1 MNTLPNQNIMRK
13 NAFLDDAVLFR
24 FSSLLPTPLL
34 AGFEEIGAY
43 VASREAQDL
52 ARLANI
58 HRPTLRRENEWG
70 DNIQQLE
77 IHPAYHALLRRSR
90 QAGLCSS
97 LWEQGAAENGVRY
110 QSRAIRLFLMGG
122 LETGHLNEITLT
134 SAGISAL
141 IGETELFNRWQN
153 VLLSRQHDYSSRPI
167 AMKRSAVLTFAYR
180 EVRNSFQDSSYVSN
194 ATRVSFDSKNGRDLY
209 RIDAKKTGV
218 INPMADGYFVL
229 AEVGG
234 QKCCF
239 FVSRFHE
246 SGLLNGN
253 ISVDYLIRR
262 AGECSVAE
270 GQVTFENSHG
280 WLIGKVGEGDRII
293 RDVETMTRFDQAV
306 ISAGVLRAAL
316 RAGINFFRRFNP
328 RQALSPLTERIFAD
342 LALDVVASQCLIMRL
357 ASAFDHAASNRS
369 EAAFARIMTPIIAVH
384 INELVIPIVGEI
396 IAQIGTQAFLYDSRL
411 AQMLA
416 DAPIRTMKS
425 DGGNEIVVDTIR
437 LGERAPGLFQ
447 SLLNQ
452 IGRDIGAAGPKTV
465 EILQAAA
472 QVAARDI
479 GAGRLFVEQM
489 AYAAAAAALQQTD
502 MNHITAA
509 YIESRLGGQW
519 RSSYGMLSARHHA
532 GHILDTLYPA
542 V

>member
-1 MNTLPNQNIMRK
+1 MSTLPNQNMMRK

-34 AGFEEIGAY
+34 AGFEEIGAF

-58 HRPTLRRENEWG
+58 HRPILRRENEWG
-70 DNIQQLE
+70 DGIQQLE
-77 IHPAYHALLRRSR
+77 THPAYHALLRRSR

-97 LWEQGAAENGVRY
+97 LWENGPAENGVRY
-110 QSRAIRLFLMGG
+110 QSRAIRLFLMAG
-122 LETGHLNEITLT
+122 LETGHLNEITST

-141 IGETELFNRWQN
+141 IGESDLFAKWQN
-153 VLLSRQHDYSSRPI
+153 ALLSRQHDYSSRPVS
-167 AMKRSAVLTFAYR
+167 AKRSAILTFACDDIK
-180 EVRNSFQDSSYVSN
+180 NNLQNIPHVST
-194 ATRVSFDSKNGRDLY
+194 ATRVSFDAANGRDLY
-209 RIDAKKTGV
+209 RIDAVKQSV
-218 INPMADGYFVL
+218 LNPMSDGYFVT

-239 FVSRFHE
+239 FISRFLE
-246 SGLLNGN
+246 NGTLNGDL
-253 ISVDYLIRR
+253 SVDFLIHR
-262 AGECSVAE
+262 AGECSAPE
-270 GQVTFENSHG
+270 GQVTFHDSLG
-280 WLIGKVGEGDRII
+280 WLIGKIGEGDKVI

-316 RAGINFFRRFNP
+316 QSGIQFFRRFNP
-328 RQALSPLTERIFAD
+328 RQVLPPLTERVFAD
-342 LALDVVASQCLIMRL
+342 LALDVVASQCLVMRL
-357 ASAFDHAASNRS
+357 ARAFDNAASNRA
-369 EAAFARIMTPIIAVH
+369 EAAFARIMTPIVAIH
-384 INELVIPIVGEI
+384 INQLVVPVIGEI
-396 IAQIGTQAFLYDSRL
+396 IAQMGEQAFMFDSRM
-411 AQMLA
+411 ARMLV
-416 DAPIRTMKS
+416 DAPMRTIKGN
-425 DGGNEIVVDTIR
+425 GGNDIVVDTIR

-447 SLLNQ
+447 GLLDQ

-465 EILQAAA
+465 EILHAAA
-472 QVAARDI
+472 QVAISDI
-479 GAGRLFVEQM
+479 GAGRLFIEQM
-489 AYAAAAAALQQTD
+489 AYAGAAAALQQAE
-502 MNHITAA
+502 MPHITAA

>member
-1 MNTLPNQNIMRK
+1 MSTLPNQNIMRK

-34 AGFEEIGAY
+34 AGFEEIGAF

-58 HRPTLRRENEWG
+58 HRPILRRENEWG
-70 DNIQQLE
+70 DNLQQLE

-97 LWEQGAAENGVRY
+97 LWENGPAENGVRY
-110 QSRAIRLFLMGG
+110 QSRAIRLFLMAG
-122 LETGHLNEITLT
+122 LETGHLNEITST

-141 IGETELFNRWQN
+141 IGESDLFSGWKN
-153 VLLSRQHDYSSRPI
+153 VLLSRQHDYSARAI
-167 AMKRSAVLTFAYR
+167 TAKRSATLTFAN
-180 EVRNSFQDSSYVSN
+180 EDISNNFQNPAQVSA
-194 ATRVSFDSKNGRDLY
+194 ATRISFDSASGRDLY
-209 RIDAKKTGV
+209 RIDAVKQSV
-218 INPMADGYFVL
+218 LNPTADGYFVT

-239 FVSRFHE
+239 FVSRFLE
-246 SGLLNGN
+246 NGALNGN
-253 ISVDYLIRR
+253 ISIDFLVHR
-262 AGECSVAE
+262 AGECSAPE
-270 GQVTFENSHG
+270 GQVSFHNSLG
-280 WLIGKVGEGDRII
+280 WLIGKIGEGDRVV
-293 RDVETMTRFDQAV
+293 RDVETMMRFDQAV

-316 RAGINFFRRFNP
+316 QTGINFFRRFNP
-328 RQALSPLTERIFAD
+328 RQVLPPLTERIFAD
-342 LALDVVASQCLIMRL
+342 LALDVVASQCLVMRL
-357 ASAFDHAASNRS
+357 ARAFDNAASNRG
-369 EAAFARIMTPIIAVH
+369 EAAFARIMTPIVAIH
-384 INELVIPIVGEI
+384 INELVVPVVGEI
-396 IAQIGTQAFLYDSRL
+396 IAQMGAQAYMFDSRM
-411 AQMLA
+411 ARMLV
-416 DAPIRTMKS
+416 DAPMRSMKGN
-425 DGGNEIVVDTIR
+425 GGNDIVIDTIR

-447 SLLNQ
+447 GLLDQ
-452 IGRDIGAAGPKTV
+452 IGRDIGPAGPKTV
-465 EILQAAA
+465 EILNAAA
-472 QVAARDI
+472 RVAANDI
-479 GAGRLFVEQM
+479 GAGRLFIEQM
-489 AYAAAAAALQQTD
+489 AYAGAAAALQQAD

>member
-1 MNTLPNQNIMRK
+1 MSTLPNQNIMRK

-34 AGFEEIGAY
+34 AGFEEIGSF

-58 HRPTLRRENEWG
+58 HRPVLRRENEWG
-70 DNIQQLE
+70 DGIEQME
-77 IHPAYHALLRRSR
+77 THPAYHALSRRSR

-97 LWEQGAAENGVRY
+97 LWENGPAENGVRY
-110 QSRAIRLFLMGG
+110 QARTIRLFLMAG
-122 LETGHLNEITLT
+122 LETGHLNAITST

-141 IGETELFNRWQN
+141 LSEADLFSKWQN
-153 VLLSRQHDYSSRPI
+153 VLLSHQHDYSSRPI
-167 AMKRSAVLTFAYR
+167 SSKRSAILTFACD
-180 EVRNSFQDSSYVSN
+180 EVINNLQGLSPVST
-194 ATRVSFDSKNGRDLY
+194 ATRVSFDSTSGRDIY
-209 RIDAKKTGV
+209 RIDAVKQSV
-218 INPMADGYFVL
+218 LNPTADGFFVT

-239 FVSRFHE
+239 FISRFLE
-246 SGLLNGN
+246 TGALNGN
-253 ISVDYLIRR
+253 ISVDYLIHR
-262 AGECSVAE
+262 AGECSAAE
-270 GQVTFENSHG
+270 GQVSFANSLG
-280 WLIGKVGEGDRII
+280 WLIGKIGEGDKVI
-293 RDVETMTRFDQAV
+293 RDVETMTQFDQAV

-316 RAGINFFRRFNP
+316 QAGINFFRRFNP
-328 RQALSPLTERIFAD
+328 RQVLPPLTERIFAD
-342 LALDVVASQCLIMRL
+342 LSLDIVAAQCLVMRL
-357 ASAFDHAASNRS
+357 ARAFDHAVENRS
-369 EAAFARIMTPIIAVH
+369 EAAFARIMTPIVAIH
-384 INELVIPIVGEI
+384 ISGLVVPVVGEI
-396 IAQIGTQAFLYDSRL
+396 IAQMGPQAFLFDSRL
-411 AQMLA
+411 ARMLS
-416 DAPIRTMKS
+416 DAPVRTMKGN
-425 DGGNEIVVDTIR
+425 GGNDIVVDTIR

-447 SLLNQ
+447 GLLDQ

-465 EILQAAA
+465 EILHAAA
-472 QVAARDI
+472 QVAASDI
-479 GAGRLFVEQM
+479 GAGRLFIEQM
-489 AYAAAAAALQQTD
+489 AYAAAAGALKQTE

>member
-1 MNTLPNQNIMRK
+1 MSTLPNQNMMRK

-34 AGFEEIGAY
+34 AGFEEIGAF

-58 HRPTLRRENEWG
+58 HRPILRRENEWG
-70 DNIQQLE
+70 DGIQQLE
-77 IHPAYHALLRRSR
+77 THPAYHALLRRSR

-97 LWEQGAAENGVRY
+97 LWENGPAENGVRY
-110 QSRAIRLFLMGG
+110 QSRAIRLFLMAG
-122 LETGHLNEITLT
+122 LETGHLNEITST

-141 IGETELFNRWQN
+141 IGESDLFAKWQN
-153 VLLSRQHDYSSRPI
+153 ALLSRQHDYSSRPVSV
-167 AMKRSAVLTFAYR
+167 KRSAILTFACDDIK
-180 EVRNSFQDSSYVSN
+180 NNLQNIPHVST
-194 ATRVSFDSKNGRDLY
+194 ATRISFDAANGRDLY
-209 RIDAKKTGV
+209 RIDAVKQSV
-218 INPMADGYFVL
+218 LNPMSDGYFVT

-239 FVSRFHE
+239 FISRFLE
-246 SGLLNGN
+246 NGTLNGDL
-253 ISVDYLIRR
+253 SVDFLIHR
-262 AGECSVAE
+262 AGECSAPE
-270 GQVTFENSHG
+270 GQVTFHDSLG
-280 WLIGKVGEGDRII
+280 WLIGKIGEGDKVI

-316 RAGINFFRRFNP
+316 QSGIQFFRRFNP
-328 RQALSPLTERIFAD
+328 RQVLPPLTERVFAD
-342 LALDVVASQCLIMRL
+342 LALDVVASQCLVMRL
-357 ASAFDHAASNRS
+357 ARAFDNAASNRA
-369 EAAFARIMTPIIAVH
+369 EAAFARIMTPIVAIH
-384 INELVIPIVGEI
+384 INQLVVPVIGEI
-396 IAQIGTQAFLYDSRL
+396 IAQMGEQAFMFDSRM
-411 AQMLA
+411 ARMLV
-416 DAPIRTMKS
+416 DAPMRTIKGN
-425 DGGNEIVVDTIR
+425 GGNDIVVDTIR

-447 SLLNQ
+447 GLLDQ

-465 EILQAAA
+465 EILHAAA
-472 QVAARDI
+472 QVAISDI
-479 GAGRLFVEQM
+479 GAGRLFIEQM
-489 AYAAAAAALQQTD
+489 AYAGAAAALQQAE
-502 MNHITAA
+502 MPHITAA

>member
-1 MNTLPNQNIMRK
+1 MSTLPNQNIMRK

-34 AGFEEIGAY
+34 AGFEEIGAF

-58 HRPTLRRENEWG
+58 HRPVLRRENEWG
-70 DNIQQLE
+70 DGIQQLE
-77 IHPAYHALLRRSR
+77 THPAYHALARRSR

-97 LWEQGAAENGVRY
+97 LWENGPAENGVRY
-110 QSRAIRLFLMGG
+110 QSRAIRLFLMAG

-141 IGETELFNRWQN
+141 LSEADLFSKWQN

-167 AMKRSAVLTFAYR
+167 SVKKSAILTFACE
-180 EVRNSFQDSSYVSN
+180 EVANSLQGLSRVST
-194 ATRVSFDSKNGRDLY
+194 ATRVSFDSANGRDLY
-209 RIDAKKTGV
+209 RIDAVKQSV
-218 INPMADGYFVL
+218 LNPMADGFFVT

-234 QKCCF
+234 QNCCF
-239 FVSRFHE
+239 FISRFQQT
-246 SGLLNGN
+246 GALNGN
-253 ISVDYLIRR
+253 ISVDYLVHR
-262 AGECSVAE
+262 AGECSAAE
-270 GQVTFENSHG
+270 GQVSFQNSLG
-280 WLIGKVGEGDRII
+280 WLIGKIGEGDKVI

-316 RAGINFFRRFNP
+316 QTGINFFRRFNP
-328 RQALSPLTERIFAD
+328 RQVLPPLTERIFAD
-342 LALDVVASQCLIMRL
+342 LSLDVVAAQCLVMRL
-357 ASAFDHAASNRS
+357 ARAFDQAAVNRS
-369 EAAFARIMTPIIAVH
+369 EAAFARIMTPIVAIH
-384 INELVIPIVGEI
+384 INELVVPVVGEI
-396 IAQIGTQAFLYDSRL
+396 IAQMGSQAFLFDSRL
-411 AQMLA
+411 ARMLS
-416 DAPIRTMKS
+416 DAPMRTMKGN
-425 DGGNEIVVDTIR
+425 GGNDIVVDTIR

-447 SLLNQ
+447 GLLDQ

-465 EILQAAA
+465 EILHAAA
-472 QVAARDI
+472 QVAASDI
-479 GAGRLFVEQM
+479 GAGRLFIEQM
-489 AYAAAAAALQQTD
+489 AYAAAAAALQQTE

>member
-1 MNTLPNQNIMRK
+1 MMRK

-34 AGFEEIGAY
+34 AGFEEIGAF

-58 HRPTLRRENEWG
+58 HRPVLRRENEWG
-70 DNIQQLE
+70 DGIQQLE
-77 IHPAYHALLRRSR
+77 THPAYHALLRRSR

-97 LWEQGAAENGVRY
+97 LWENGPAENGVRY
-110 QSRAIRLFLMGG
+110 QSRAIRLFLMAG
-122 LETGHLNEITLT
+122 LETGHLNEITST

-141 IGETELFNRWQN
+141 IGESDLFAKWQN
-153 VLLSRQHDYSSRPI
+153 ALLSRQHDYSSRPVS
-167 AMKRSAVLTFAYR
+167 AKRSATLTFACDDIK
-180 EVRNSFQDSSYVSN
+180 NNLQNIPHVST
-194 ATRVSFDSKNGRDLY
+194 ATRISFDSANGRDLY
-209 RIDAKKTGV
+209 RIDAVKQSV
-218 INPMADGYFVL
+218 LNPMSDGYFVT

-239 FVSRFHE
+239 FISRFLE
-246 SGLLNGN
+246 NGTLNGDL
-253 ISVDYLIRR
+253 SVDFLIHR
-262 AGECSVAE
+262 AGECSAPE
-270 GQVTFENSHG
+270 GQVSFHDSLG
-280 WLIGKVGEGDRII
+280 WLIGKIGEGDKVI

-316 RAGINFFRRFNP
+316 QSGIQFFRRFNP
-328 RQALSPLTERIFAD
+328 RQVLPPLTERVFAD
-342 LALDVVASQCLIMRL
+342 LALDVVASQCLVMRL
-357 ASAFDHAASNRS
+357 ARAFDSAASNRG
-369 EAAFARIMTPIIAVH
+369 EAAFARIMTPIVAIH
-384 INELVIPIVGEI
+384 INELVVPVIGEI
-396 IAQIGTQAFLYDSRL
+396 IAQMGAQAFMFDSRM
-411 AQMLA
+411 ARMLV
-416 DAPIRTMKS
+416 DAPMRTIKGN
-425 DGGNEIVVDTIR
+425 GGNDIVVDTIR

-447 SLLNQ
+447 GLLDQ

-465 EILQAAA
+465 EILHAAA
-472 QVAARDI
+472 QVAISDI
-479 GAGRLFVEQM
+479 GAGRLFIEQM
-489 AYAAAAAALQQTD
+489 AYAGAAAALQQAD
-502 MNHITAA
+502 MPHITAA